1 MSSLAVALI
10 VVVGLFV
17 CVIAGVHIGFSLALM
32 SVLGIVL
39 MSGNIDSGLYILGT
53 TSFEALRSYSFAVIP
68 LFMLM
73 GAFMS
78 NSNIAKDLFAFL
90 EKILKKIPGGLG
102 VATVLANAVFAAITG
117 VAIASAAIF
126 AKISVP
132 EMERHHYKPQWAA
145 GCVAG
150 SSTLGML
157 IPPSL
162 MFILYG
168 MLAEVSIGKM
178 FIAGILPGILLAVMF
193 SVLVLG
199 YAIFKPEK
207 MFEAGYYKRSKK
219 DIENKLDEK
228 IEAAGGIEEE
238 SFAKVCISVIP
249 TILLII
255 LVLGGIWGG
264 FFTPTEAAGVGA
276 LGALIIGFL
285 SGMNLSGLKNAL
297 LETASSASSI
307 LFLLIAATMY
317 SRMLAMSGAV
327 VWLSDVVMG
336 LNANR
341 YLILALLMVVIIIL
355 GCVLDSTS
363 IMLITVPMM
372 APLIAD
378 MGFDL
383 IWFGIVIVLFVH
395 MGLITPPFGMCV
407 FSVKGALPKKY
418 EGVKVEGMFV
428 AVIPFLITML
438 IHAIII
444 VIFPFL
450 SLVLT
455 AGM

>member
-255 LVLGGIWGG
+255 LVLGGI
-264 FFTPTEAAGVGA
+264 
-276 LGALIIGFL
+276 
-285 SGMNLSGLKNAL
+285 
-297 LETASSASSI
+297 
-307 LFLLIAATMY
+307 
-317 SRMLAMSGAV
+317 
-327 VWLSDVVMG
+327 
-336 LNANR
+336 
-341 YLILALLMVVIIIL
+341 
-355 GCVLDSTS
+355 
-363 IMLITVPMM
+363 
-372 APLIAD
+372 
-378 MGFDL
+378 
-383 IWFGIVIVLFVH
+383 
-395 MGLITPPFGMCV
+395 
-407 FSVKGALPKKY
+407 
-418 EGVKVEGMFV
+418 
-428 AVIPFLITML
+428 
-438 IHAIII
+438 
-444 VIFPFL
+444 
-450 SLVLT
+450 
-455 AGM
+455 

>member
-1 MSSLAVALI
+1 
-10 VVVGLFV
+10 
-17 CVIAGVHIGFSLALM
+17 
-32 SVLGIVL
+32 
-39 MSGNIDSGLYILGT
+39 
-53 TSFEALRSYSFAVIP
+53 
-68 LFMLM
+68 
-73 GAFMS
+73 MS

-378 MGFDL
+378 MGFDPYMV
-383 IWFGIVIVLFVH
+383 WYCYRIVCTY
-395 MGLITPPFGMCV
+395 GTYYT
-407 FSVKGALPKKY
+407 SVWNVRILR
-418 EGVKVEGMFV
+418 
-428 AVIPFLITML
+428 
-438 IHAIII
+438 
-444 VIFPFL
+444 
-450 SLVLT
+450 
-455 AGM
+455 